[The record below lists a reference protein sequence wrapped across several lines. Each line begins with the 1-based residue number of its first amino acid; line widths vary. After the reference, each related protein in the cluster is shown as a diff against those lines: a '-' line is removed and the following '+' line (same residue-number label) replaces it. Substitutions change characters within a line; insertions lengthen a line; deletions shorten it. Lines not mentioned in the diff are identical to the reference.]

1 MAVGVAEGV
10 FLVVS
15 HDVAQ
20 VGELCVPEEELT
32 AGGDLNLKVTH
43 VIPRPQREDHVA
55 DLK

>member
-10 FLVVS
+10 FLVVP